1 MTDDRFYGWV
11 FGDNP
16 RDKAVLAIYR
26 GYQERGE
33 SFADYCKQLIYDHQ
47 NGDLVQAGES
57 IGEQILHKLNEIER
71 LIRSGALP
79 PGRAVIQGTD
89 DTEVYDLLS
98 DIGT

>member
-1 MTDDRFYGWV
+1 MTKDRFNVWL
-11 FGDNP
+11 FADTP
-16 RDKAVLAIYR
+16 RDRAVLAVYL
-26 GYQERGE
+26 GYLERKE
-33 SFADYCKQLIYDHQ
+33 NFADYVKDLIFQHQ

-79 PGRAVIQGTD
+79 QGRAIIQGTD
-89 DTEVYDLLS
+89 DSEVYDLLS